1 MSAARLDW
9 VVKESASADAA
20 SKLILKKRAPCM
32 KPPDKGSVVRGRKP
46 RAWYSCNISKML
58 QFAGSVAMNVYYNQQ
73 VTDEMLATATA
84 DSEIALRVIGLRDR
98 EPPTA

>member
-1 MSAARLDW
+1 
-9 VVKESASADAA
+9 
-20 SKLILKKRAPCM
+20 
-32 KPPDKGSVVRGRKP
+32 
-46 RAWYSCNISKML
+46 ML